1 MIGTQLSPAALTG
14 STVAEAFPNIKMII
28 TIRLLFFLCQSVPP
42 ISIFDSNSGRKC
54 SFFCE
59 ISLLPGMWLRGSG

>member
-28 TIRLLFFLCQSVPP
+28 TMRLLFFLCQSVPP
-42 ISIFDSNSGRKC
+42 DLDLRFQQTAAL
-54 SFFCE
+54 SFE
-59 ISLLPGMWLRGSG
+59 RAIRQKSEGARAR